1 MTLIF
6 RRLLKIP
13 SVIVL
18 FACLIGN
25 TYAVDEQKSA
35 VRNTSSAA
43 DAPSFDCKKA
53 SSSVEKTICGDP
65 QLIELDAKL
74 AFNYN
79 KLRGDSSENLSK
91 WIVSA
96 QRGWLKERNN
106 CPRQGVRDC
115 LVQSYT
121 SRLEA
126 LKWAEELSA
135 QGDINGDGISDLV
148 VLTRSTVNASK
159 VFAIYS
165 GSKSGPYK
173 KEFESSSLVPIPE
186 ENQFHPLEAIEINDK
201 GVLSLYFE
209 MAYTMGSWMRETHT
223 YRIRLENG
231 RFRVIGHD
239 YLSHY
244 RNQNSSYAESWNF
257 LSRRMLEEKVSEDEE
272 LFQKKYSFEL
282 IREIYLDDI
291 EDALAGGISIKPIN
305 QTLISKSG
313 NHPTEVELVGEIG
326 VNSEPSKDW
335 KRKNL
340 YGSDNE
346 YAALRK
352 VELRKDAGD
361 KWTVLIQNQFSFLCT
376 IHFDGVGTPAL
387 LKNCSSRLTTD
398 DFVPSGGWKATPP
411 EIPLICTARSKEI
424 VCNGKYS
431 LNGEPAVMTIAR
443 KK

>member
-1 MTLIF
+1 MKYQVMTMILNKMPVG
-6 RRLLKIP
+6 LLGLLGFVL
-13 SVIVL
+13 SV
-18 FACLIGN
+18 
-25 TYAVDEQKSA
+25 
-35 VRNTSSAA
+35 SSGVAHAA
-43 DAPSFDCKKA
+43 DSPSFDCKKA
-53 SSSVEKTICGDP
+53 STAVEKAICGDP
-65 QLIELDAKL
+65 KLMELDVDL
-74 AFNYN
+74 AASY
-79 KLRGDSSENLSK
+79 KRARSESSEKRFK
-91 WIVSA
+91 WIVST
-96 QRGWLKERNN
+96 QREWLKRRKT
-106 CPRQGVRDC
+106 CPLQGMQGC
-115 LVQSYT
+115 LVGRYT
-121 SRLEA
+121 DRLEV
-126 LKWAEELSA
+126 LEWTEELSA
-135 QGDINGDGISDLV
+135 DGDINGDGILDLV
-148 VLTRSTVNASK
+148 ILTQKKPSSSK
-159 VFAIYS
+159 AFEIYL
-165 GSKSGPYK
+165 GSKSEGYK
-173 KEFESSSLVPIPE
+173 KVFESSVLVPAVE

-209 MAYTMGSWMRETHT
+209 KAYTMGSWMRKTHT
-223 YRIRLENG
+223 YRIRLEDG

-313 NHPTEVELVGEIG
+313 NHPTEVERVGEIG

-387 LKNCSSRLTTD
+387 LKNCSSRVTTD
-398 DFVPSGGWKATPP
+398 DFVPSGGWKATPL